1 MAVRE
6 HDSRSVLVVFTGLML
21 VMLMAAL
28 DQTIVSTALPTI
40 VGDLGGLNHI
50 SWVVTAYLLAQT
62 AVMPVYGK
70 LGDMYGRKV
79 VLQFALVIFL
89 IGSALCGLASNL
101 TELVAFRA
109 IQGLGGG
116 GLMVGAMAA
125 IGDVVTPRERGRY
138 QGLFGAVFGL
148 ASVIGPLLGGF
159 FTTSL
164 SWRWI
169 FYINVPVGVVAFL
182 VLAATLPSASEHLHR
197 RIDYAGAT
205 LLAAALVGIVL
216 VCTLGGVDHPWLSA
230 LIIGLAVASLALVAM
245 FVWAEG
251 RAAEPVLPLHL
262 FGNRVFNVT
271 SAVGFVVGFALFGSV
286 TYLPLF
292 LQVVNGSSPTGSG
305 LQILPLMA
313 GLLIT
318 SIASGQLITRT
329 GRYRIFPIAGT
340 FVMIVGLYL
349 LSRMDASTSRLVS
362 SLYMFVLGLG
372 LGMVM
377 QVLVLAVQNAVG
389 YEDLGVATSGATLFR
404 SIGGSVGTAILGS
417 IFSSRLKANLTTNLA
432 TIDATAKIPPA
443 QLHRLTGA
451 IGNPASLKQLPAPV
465 HHAYILSFTHAL
477 DRVFVVAAVIAAAAF
492 LLSWLLEQRPLR
504 DTAEASSGIGES
516 FAVPKPADSFA
527 EIARALTVLIGHERR
542 RQLVEQ
548 ITARAGVDLSP
559 AAAWLLARTSCE
571 PETGVE
577 QLAAS
582 WDVPLERARA
592 GLSEL
597 IERGMVSLDGDSV
610 SDRGVGG
617 AAAADQSPAPRP
629 VITELGTATAERL
642 IAARREALARL
653 LDGWEPER
661 HTEVAALL
669 SKLAQELQL
678 AGPGLV
684 EAR

>member
-1 MAVRE
+1 
-6 HDSRSVLVVFTGLML
+6 VLVVFTGLML

-79 VLQFALVIFL
+79 VLQFALVVFL
-89 IGSALCGLASNL
+89 IGSALCGLATSL

-182 VLAATLPSASEHLHR
+182 VLAATLPSAAEHLHR

-216 VCTLGGVDHPWLSA
+216 VCTLGGVDHPWFSG
-230 LIIGLAVASLALVAM
+230 LIIGLAVASIALVAA

-318 SIASGQLITRT
+318 SIASGQIITRT
-329 GRYRIFPIAGT
+329 GRYRVFPIAGT

-417 IFSSRLKANLTTNLA
+417 IFSGRLKANLTTNLA
-432 TIDATAKIPPA
+432 TVDATAKLPPA
-443 QLHRLTGA
+443 QLHKLSGA
-451 IGNPASLKQLPAPV
+451 IGNPASLKRLPAPV
-465 HHAYILSFTHAL
+465 HHAYIVSFTHAL

-504 DTAEASSGIGES
+504 DTAEASSGIGET

-527 EIARALTVLIGHERR
+527 EIARALTVLVGHERR

-559 AAAWLLARTSCE
+559 AAAWLLARTWCE
-571 PETGVE
+571 PETGLE

-592 GLSEL
+592 GLAEL
-597 IERGMVSLDGDSV
+597 LQREMVSLDGDAGV
-610 SDRGVGG
+610 ARGVG
-617 AAAADQSPAPRP
+617 AAAPDTPP
-629 VITELGTATAERL
+629 VQHPVLTELGSTTAQRL

-661 HTEVAALL
+661 HSEVAALL
-669 SKLAQELQL
+669 SKLAQELQVP
-678 AGPGLV
+678 GPGLV